1 MNCNVLKRKWNEMKC
16 IGAQLITPPCEIDNR
31 IKTETN

>member
-1 MNCNVLKRKWNEMKC
+1 MNCNVLKRKWNDMYR
-16 IGAQLITPPCEIDNR
+16 GATYYAAPYEIDNR